1 MRAVCQALGLAR
13 LSIQPLQVRSGSW
26 INARTRRTPLASDA
40 LDEKRAWEGRGPS
53 GEPVC
58 EMLIEAVEK
67 RFGDVEGVPDTHVLE
82 VVSDNGRAYIAAETR
97 QIARQLGLEPVN
109 TPVCNP
115 QSNGI
120 AIGLEVTFG

>member
-40 LDEKRAWEGRGPS
+40 LDEKPAWKGRGLS

-67 RFGDVEGVPDTHVLE
+67 RFGDVEGVPGTHVLE
-82 VVSDNGRAYIAAETR
+82 VLSDNGRAYIAAETR
-97 QIARQLGLEPVN
+97 QLGLEPVN
-109 TPVCNP
+109 TPVCSP
-115 QSNGI
+115 QSNGV
-120 AIGLEVTFG
+120 AIGFEVTFG